1 MASRFVTVKCPVK
14 VNFQTTFA
22 KKSSSSTLKIAIVS
36 IPGHVKWSAAD
47 VCAGLV
53 VVFHQ
58 LGNGHHPLLFLHL
71 KFGDAVLHIFQNLEE
86 GKVRSLT
93 QLCIFHFAIKDALKS
108 RASDKLSGVIH
119 NTSSRKRGY

>member
-1 MASRFVTVKCPVK
+1 MYLPSITMASRFLTVNCPK
-14 VNFQTTFA
+14 RGNFQTPFA
-22 KKSSSSTLKIAIVS
+22 KKSSGSTLKIAIVS

-93 QLCIFHFAIKDALKS
+93 QLSMYTLFAFRNQRCSKVPSL
-108 RASDKLSGVIH
+108 R
-119 NTSSRKRGY
+119 

>member
-1 MASRFVTVKCPVK
+1 MYLPSITMASGFVAVNCPVK
-14 VNFQTTFA
+14 GNFQTPFA
-22 KKSSSSTLKIAIVS
+22 NKKGSTLKIAIVS

-93 QLCIFHFAIKDALKS
+93 QLCIVHAL
-108 RASDKLSGVIH
+108 
-119 NTSSRKRGY
+119 